1 MDKITDDG
9 LFLTLI
15 PICDTLQFFHEHNTT
30 HGALSIDSIRY
41 TPTGVPKLSLQCVE
55 SSKCKPQT
63 ADLINLSAVL
73 LQLGTLRFIQVCN
86 TNLRPRFS
94 QMLGRNPRLLDLIST
109 MENADQENLT
119 ARQLLDTDVV
129 QKFGYAQRNCKGIT
143 MTGGCTSFVS
153 AAMVR
158 TLIKQ
163 HEQLKAIVKP
173 EASDPNQTGSKPMIA
188 SGSSGSTE
196 ELRQPDSIKT
206 RNKPYDRQLSIKYS
220 GDDDEMKAFASR
232 LEFGKSRKN
241 KLQVIE
247 KIRDAHGK
255 IKEHVYNT
263 SNAVG
268 GVIYTYCKC
277 CEPKKKSAQFES
289 SKTSW
294 TLIKGTSHV

>member
-1 MDKITDDG
+1 MVHALIRQHEMEKVEASPMVASGASTEEPTQSDSSKTRSKPYDRKLKIKYSGDNKQLKD
-9 LFLTLI
+9 FHSR
-15 PICDTLQFFHEHNTT
+15 LQ
-30 HGALSIDSIRY
+30 L
-41 TPTGVPKLSLQCVE
+41 VE
-55 SSKCKPQT
+55 SRKK
-63 ADLINLSAVL
+63 NW
-73 LQLGTLRFIQVCN
+73 QVAESY
-86 TNLRPRFS
+86 RDARH
-94 QMLGRNPRLLDLIST
+94 Q
-109 MENADQENLT
+109 NADQENLT

-143 MTGGCTSFVS
+143 MTGGCASFVS

-163 HEQLKAIVKP
+163 HEQLKAIDKP

-247 KIRDAHGK
+247 KIRDASG
-255 IKEHVYNT
+255 N
-263 SNAVG
+263 
-268 GVIYTYCKC
+268 
-277 CEPKKKSAQFES
+277 
-289 SKTSW
+289 
-294 TLIKGTSHV
+294 L